1 MTNLKHTPQTEPR
14 IIGLSR
20 PIPGPLLLNGYA
32 SMEFVAMLE
41 QLRQTEGFDER
52 RGIVVRIEQVTA
64 DA

>member
-1 MTNLKHTPQTEPR
+1 MKNPKHTPKTEPN

-20 PIPGPLLLNGYA
+20 AIPGPLLLNGYA
-32 SMEFVAMLE
+32 AMEFVAMLE

-52 RGIVVRIEQVTA
+52 RGIVVRIDQVTA